1 MQTTQLQTETPAPT
15 LSDFLTPEKLQEKYP
30 DKLTLPQITWILR
43 NRDRNGLAKSRA
55 VVLLSRKFYISEP
68 LFSAWFASQKA

>member
-1 MQTTQLQTETPAPT
+1 MQIQTEPHTPT

-30 DKLTLPQITWILR
+30 DTLTIPQLTWILR
-43 NRDRNGLAKSRA
+43 NRDRNGLAKSGA

-68 LFSAWFASQKA
+68 LFAIWFASQRA